1 MQKTIGLVSLLFVL
15 SGCYQASLTPM
26 LGPAA
31 GASQGR
37 LAYSAVSTS
46 LSYGVK
52 HTTGKFPIEHI
63 LKREKNK
70 IVDKVASIEKEV
82 IERSTLIK
90 KKVVKQKDNL
100 KAKKLRW
107 VLGVKEIKNVTEE
120 EAFAANKP
128 RYSYWSKQK

>member
-1 MQKTIGLVSLLFVL
+1 MQKLISFPILLFFL
-15 SGCYQASLTPM
+15 SGCYQTSLAPM
-26 LGPAA
+26 IGPAA
-31 GASQGR
+31 GVSQGR

-46 LSYGVK
+46 VSYGVK
-52 HTTGKFPIEHI
+52 QVTGKFPIEHI
-63 LKREKNK
+63 LVREKNK
-70 IVDKVASIEKEV
+70 VVDKVASIEKEV

-90 KKVVKQKDNL
+90 EKIIKQKDNQ
-100 KAKKLRW
+100 KVKKLRW

>member
-37 LAYSAVSTS
+37 IAYSAVSTGF
-46 LSYGVK
+46 SYGVK
-52 HTTGKFPIEHI
+52 STTGKFPIEHI

-128 RYSYWSKQK
+128 RYSYWSRQK